1 MTREFYYLTFSECRK
16 NLKLCKFVSKT
27 HNDQLTPLFNSNVLV
42 SWSQKLNIHFI
53 VCLLFRGTM
62 NITSTIRVCITKE
75 KTRIKC
81 AFGNAHLKTRVRKKR
96 ACVLRLRRTHI
107 SGLHCRVQPPSPQK
121 AYPLYWTLCLA
132 RGWKSLLV
140 KQRSGE
146 FDVDVVCPS
155 ACTLLGNDR
164 KTSSQGQQWKVMN
177 FLFFSLKSFYTYA
190 DHFL

>member
-1 MTREFYYLTFSECRK
+1 MTTEFYYFSFSECRK

-81 AFGNAHLKTRVRKKR
+81 AFGNAHLKMRVRKKR

-107 SGLHCRVQPPSPQK
+107 SGLHCKCECDITGPCEAQPH
-121 AYPLYWTLCLA
+121 TIGLA
-132 RGWKSLLV
+132 VGTDLTVTWLAGQLQLLLIIIVIIIIIIMQSHQRGRATHS
-140 KQRSGE
+140 
-146 FDVDVVCPS
+146 
-155 ACTLLGNDR
+155 
-164 KTSSQGQQWKVMN
+164 
-177 FLFFSLKSFYTYA
+177 
-190 DHFL
+190 H